1 VGEKRTWS
9 VPVYTFAT
17 TAVDFI
23 TDIDPVTDPDAFK
36 EAFDNVGFDFPTA
49 NLSND
54 FELAEW
60 EISCKVDGTPDVWIP
75 KDE

>member
-17 TAVDFI
+17 TAVAFT

-36 EAFDNVGFDFPTA
+36 EAFDDAGFDLPTA
-49 NLSND
+49 NASNG

-60 EISCKVDGTPDVWIP
+60 EISCGADGTPDVWVL